1 MDNTQQLIN
10 KVEQSGLVTLD
21 LAAFLPSEPIAVF
34 DLKDHLVQGLVLMEK
49 PFREALTKTDWTIY
63 QGKAVGITCST
74 DALIPLWAYML
85 VSTYLQ
91 PFAINIFHGNNDEVE
106 SQLLVRAIENI
117 NVDEYKD
124 GRIVI
129 KGCGDKAIPP
139 AAFIAITRILK
150 PVVKSLMYG
159 EPCSTVPIYKST
171 SIKNREV

>member
-21 LAAFLPSEPIAVF
+21 LAAFLPSVPVVPF

-49 PFREALTKTDWTIY
+49 PFREALSKIDWSSY
-63 QGKAVGITCST
+63 EGKAVGIYCSA

-85 VSTYLQ
+85 VAGYLE
-91 PFAINIFHGNNDEVE
+91 PYAATVVYGNAEE
-106 SQLLVRAIENI
+106 AEAQLLVKAIENMDLQPYHDAR
-117 NVDEYKD
+117 V
-124 GRIVI
+124 VV

-139 AAFIAITRILK
+139 AAFIAISRVLK

-159 EPCSTVPIYKST
+159 EPCSTVPVYKNQSAKRT
-171 SIKNREV
+171 SL